1 MASDRLSLVLA
12 AGQRHLA
19 ATTGAPATTSDD
31 RHSASRTKRMD
42 KEASDLLKDPID
54 NVFFLREPW
63 DDAPADMHPERWV
76 FHVRGHYDLY
86 VRFPRDYPFHAPDID
101 VQILG
106 AHMPIKR
113 YLTLATRQGDL
124 GEPKPGYEEA
134 FAIVNNHTRW
144 PKCFDPNRW
153 SPALTVRMLV
163 TDLIDNPALQAVL
176 AQAGTFYT

>member
-19 ATTGAPATTSDD
+19 ATTGASATD
-31 RHSASRTKRMD
+31 REELGRTKRMN
-42 KEASDLLKDPID
+42 KEASDLLNDPIED
-54 NVFFLREPW
+54 VFFLQEPW
-63 DDAPADMHPERWV
+63 DDAPSDMHPERWV

-86 VRFPRDYPFHAPDID
+86 VRFPRNYPFKAPHID

-113 YLTLATRQGDL
+113 YLTLATRQGDPVS
-124 GEPKPGYEEA
+124 EPKPGYEEA
-134 FAIVNNHTRW
+134 FSIVNNHTRW
-144 PKCFDPNRW
+144 PICFDPNRW

-163 TDLIDNPALQAVL
+163 IDLIDNPALQAVL